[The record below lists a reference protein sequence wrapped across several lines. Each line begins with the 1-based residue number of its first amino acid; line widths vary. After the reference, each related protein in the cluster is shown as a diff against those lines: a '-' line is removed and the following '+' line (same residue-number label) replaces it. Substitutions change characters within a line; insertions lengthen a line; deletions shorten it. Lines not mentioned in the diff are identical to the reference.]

1 MFTSLQIALATAR
14 VPIGRTAQLSATFSV
29 LLTAAPLTAQS
40 LLDRPPNVSGAWVA
54 PHGTVQFNFLHRF
67 VRSDAPERKIT
78 NFPTFVIGIG
88 LPKHTQ
94 VGFLYSTNSTLS
106 PNYPNE
112 WEFYGRWLPLSQ
124 DGGAPFDLGGQL
136 GYNLAVKGLDG
147 EISIARGLGP
157 VRLIGVTRLLDDP
170 SRSGHVDVAL
180 GGGLVLRLHRYV
192 ALAGDLV
199 TLTQRDSVLGEKPA
213 WSAGV
218 HVAIPGTPH
227 TLSIQATNTSTATL
241 EGASRGTSQRRYGFE
256 FTIPFTLAR
265 YFGRRQPAPPAAA
278 TPSPAAPAAPGDT
291 SAAARTGPTVKAS
304 MKSIAFQPSRIE
316 ITAGTTVEW
325 TNNDAVV
332 HTVTAIDRSFDSG
345 NIAPGATWRYTFTK
359 PGTYPIFCVVHPF
372 MKGVVIVKEG
382 K

>member
-1 MFTSLQIALATAR
+1 VTRSLSFLL
-14 VPIGRTAQLSATFSV
+14 LSAP
-29 LLTAAPLTAQS
+29 LTAAVPLAAQS
-40 LLDRPPNVSGAWVA
+40 LLDRPPNVSGEWVA
-54 PHGTVQFNFLHRF
+54 PTGTVQFNFLHRF
-67 VRSDAPERKIT
+67 VASSPPERKVT
-78 NFPTFVIGIG
+78 NFPTFVIGAG

-94 VGFLYSTNSTLS
+94 VGFLYSTNSTIV

-124 DGGAPFDLGGQL
+124 DAGARFDLGGQV
-136 GYNLAVKGLDG
+136 GYNLAVKGLVG
-147 EISIARGLGP
+147 EISIGRALGP

-170 SRSGHVDVAL
+170 SQSGHVDVAL
-180 GGGLVLRLHRYV
+180 GGGLVLRLHRYI

-199 TLTQRDSVLGEKPA
+199 TLTQRDSALGEKPA

-265 YFGRRQPAPPAAA
+265 YFGRRQAAPPPAAA
-278 TPSPAAPAAPGDT
+278 APAPGDT
-291 SAAARTGPTVKAS
+291 SAARTGPAVKAG
-304 MKSIAFQPSRIE
+304 MKSLMFQPSRIE
-316 ITAGTTVEW
+316 ITTGTTVEW
-325 TNNDAVV
+325 TNNDAVE
-332 HTVTAIDRSFDSG
+332 HTVTATDRSFDSG

-359 PGTYPIFCVVHPF
+359 PGTYSFFCIVHPF

>member
-1 MFTSLQIALATAR
+1 VTRL
-14 VPIGRTAQLSATFSV
+14 LSFPLVSA
-29 LLTAAPLTAQS
+29 LLTTAVPLAAQS
-40 LLDRPPNVSGAWVA
+40 LLERPPNVSGDWVA
-54 PHGTVQFNFLHRF
+54 PVGTVQFNFLHRF
-67 VRSDAPERKIT
+67 IASPAPERKVT
-78 NFPTFVIGIG
+78 NFPTFVIGVG

-94 VGFLYSTNSTLS
+94 VGFLYSTNSTLT
-106 PNYPNE
+106 PDYPNE

-124 DGGAPFDLGGQL
+124 DGGAPFDLGGQV

-147 EISIARGLGP
+147 EASIARKLGP

-170 SRSGHVDVAL
+170 IRGGHADVAL
-180 GGGLVLRLHRYV
+180 GGGLVLRLQRYI

-199 TLTQRDSVLGEKPA
+199 TLTHRDSATGEKPA

-218 HVAIPGTPH
+218 QVAIPGTPH

-265 YFGRRQPAPPAAA
+265 YFGKRQTAPPPAAA
-278 TPSPAAPAAPGDT
+278 PRGAAPGAPGDT
-291 SAAARTGPTVKAS
+291 SAAARTGPTVKAG
-304 MKSIAFQPSRIE
+304 MKNIAFLPGRIE
-316 ITAGTTVEW
+316 ITTGTTVEW
-325 TNNDAVV
+325 TNNDAVN

-345 NIAPGATWRYTFTK
+345 NMAPGATWRYTFTK
-359 PGTYPIFCVVHPF
+359 PGTYQFFCIVHPF